1 MIRTVFRSAD
11 VSAGPEVYHLVFV
24 IHGTAESGVYLLDDA
39 QPAQDAG
46 TTSELVKLDVP
57 HLERAVIDL
66 LASTL
71 ETRSAEPPGQ
81 AHALALRVQAFVRRH
96 LGDPDLSPGTIAA
109 AHHIS
114 VGYLHRI
121 FRTLGHDTTLAA
133 WIRHERLEGARRQLA
148 DPAHRA
154 VPVHRI
160 AARWGFTDAAVFS
173 RTFRAVYG
181 LPPRDYRVGAT
192 RVTERQQAG
201 CPASTTSDGRASR
214 L

>member
-11 VSAGPEVYHLVFV
+11 VSADPEVYHLVFV
-24 IHGTAESGVYLLDDA
+24 IHGGVETSVYLLDGP
-39 QPAQDAG
+39 QPAHDVG
-46 TTSELVKLDVP
+46 TTPELVKLDVP
-57 HLERAVIDL
+57 DLGRAVIDL
-66 LASTL
+66 LATTL
-71 ETRSAEPPGQ
+71 ESRPAETPG
-81 AHALALRVQAFVRRH
+81 HALALRVQAFVRHH

-121 FRTLGHDTTLAA
+121 FRTLGHGTTLAA

-148 DPAHRA
+148 DPAYRA

-181 LPPRDYRVGAT
+181 MPPRDYRVGAE
-192 RVTERQQAG
+192 RITECQRAG
-201 CPASTTSDGRASR
+201 SSGSTTSDGGTRR